1 MKSSCNNLCC
11 VAGKPVPGKPAHG
24 ETRAQKYYVEVAPDK
39 KISALLNLSRAL
51 NANRIYLAV
60 HDVQSKPEQVRSDL
74 EEIIG
79 NTVLTHQGP
88 WSVLCNEA
96 RRDEKNGS
104 VLIVYD
110 GICPFNLLDRR
121 VDMVIILSSE
131 KDRQALGRIQ
141 AKELSAS
148 SWIHFKG
155 GKILDLYVISLYL

>member
-11 VAGKPVPGKPAHG
+11 VARKPVPGKPAHG
-24 ETRAQKYYVEVAPDK
+24 EIRAQKYYVEVAPDK

-51 NANRIYLAV
+51 NASRIYLVV
-60 HDVQSKPEQVRSDL
+60 HDAENKLEEVRRDL

-79 NTVLTHQGP
+79 NSVLTRQGP
-88 WSVLCNEA
+88 WSVLCTESSE
-96 RRDEKNGS
+96 RRKNGS

-121 VDMVIILSSE
+121 VDMVIILSAE
-131 KDRQALGRIQ
+131 KDRQALARIQ

-148 SWIHFKG
+148 SCIHFKG
-155 GKILDLYVISLYL
+155 VRS